1 MKILIA
7 DDEIE
12 IRTVLRLL
20 LEAEGHSVIE
30 ATDGAGAVA
39 AVMDNRD
46 VDLCIMDVM
55 MPNVSGI
62 AATRQIREFS
72 PVPILFLTAKSFT
85 EDKMQAYSA
94 GGDDYLVKPFVP
106 RELLMKIDALTR
118 RYNVYS
124 GKSEDS
130 SEIIKLKGGIFVNV
144 SERRVEKRGKA
155 LDVRDKE
162 LDVLIYLARNRGRA
176 VGVDELYSSVWG
188 EIPLPSSSNTVT
200 VHILNLRR
208 KLEDEPSS
216 PKLIRTMWGKGYQI
230 DE

>member
-1 MKILIA
+1 MKILVA

-12 IRTVLRLL
+12 IRTVLKLL
-20 LEAEGHSVIE
+20 LEAEGHNVIE
-30 ATDGAGAVA
+30 ATDGEGAVA

-46 VDLCIMDVM
+46 VDLCVMDIM
-55 MPNVSGI
+55 MPNTSGI
-62 AATRQIREFS
+62 DATRRIREFS
-72 PVPILFLTAKSFT
+72 TVPVLFLTAKSLT
-85 EDKMQAYSA
+85 EDKMQAYGA
-94 GGDDYLVKPFVP
+94 GGDDYLVKPFAP

-124 GKSEDS
+124 AKSEES
-130 SEIIKLKGGIFVNV
+130 SEIIKLRGGVFVNV
-144 SERRVEKRGKA
+144 TERRVEKRGRA

-162 LDVLIYLARNRGRA
+162 FDVLVFLARNRGRA